1 MRYKWRTKAKAAWL
15 AALEAEA
22 GRLAQ
27 TYLVADLRQKS
38 QRVAGHLRSQAK
50 LAVDAVHE
58 LVRRRINTLATVEG
72 RKPLCGVAP
81 QAGQPFAFG
90 ACLERVDARAQHVL
104 DAGEAPGRH
113 LGLGE
118 AREVLG

>member
-58 LVRRRINTLATVEG
+58 LVRRRKYPT
-72 RKPLCGVAP
+72 CAP
-81 QAGQPFAFG
+81 SGQP
-90 ACLERVDARAQHVL
+90 LEKRMSA
-104 DAGEAPGRH
+104 
-113 LGLGE
+113 
-118 AREVLG
+118 